1 MVLYCANLVKQ
12 KLHFLES
19 SSLMVRV
26 GHRGVKWD
34 LRGPNEIVAITYRR
48 WWKVPIH
55 RQSSANFCWSTGFS
69 RQCVHALTSPLPAID
84 LFLQLLEV
92 LGKTHAPLSEGH
104 PLLLQITG
112 TVRVRASPWGY
123 QFILNGLSLSLIFF
137 FCFTYSFFSWLS
149 YRWSK

>member
-69 RQCVHALTSPLPAID
+69 HQCVHALTSPLPAID

-92 LGKTHAPLSEGH
+92 LGKTHAPLSEGTRSFCR
-104 PLLLQITG
+104 LLVLLELEQVLEG
-112 TVRVRASPWGY
+112 T
-123 QFILNGLSLSLIFF
+123 SLFLMALVCLWFFF